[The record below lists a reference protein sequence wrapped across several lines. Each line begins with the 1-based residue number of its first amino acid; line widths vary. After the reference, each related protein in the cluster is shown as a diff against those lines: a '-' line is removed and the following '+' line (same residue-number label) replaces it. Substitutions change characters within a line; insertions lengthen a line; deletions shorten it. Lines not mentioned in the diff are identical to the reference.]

1 MEHEDENDCQQNMG
15 KTEQKWMDRQYNAL
29 VQQRTERQRESVQLQ
44 KRVRVLD
51 LF

>member
-1 MEHEDENDCQQNMG
+1 MEHEDGDECQQNMG
-15 KTEQKWMDRQYNAL
+15 KTEQKWMDQQYNAL